1 MRKSVCSLILEHQ
14 SISPAYLKFK
24 QMKKLITL
32 CLLAITSSW
41 MLAQAPGG
49 VNAGLTHWFKADAGT
64 SSVVDGATLTSWND
78 QSPNG
83 YHATQATSSA
93 RPQFYNN
100 VINGYPAILTSSSRF
115 FNVDFSAMDNS
126 DNTIFTVTKRTSSGT
141 FFLGVGNTAGGL
153 HFGYGNSG
161 LVQYSQYTSVLK
173 QACANYAAGEQPTII
188 CSRFDQ
194 AVGKKLWFIRD
205 GELSSRQNTDK
216 SVYSVSGTG
225 RIGRGNNNWG
235 FNGYIAEVIIY
246 NRALTDAEKRAVQ
259 TYLNV
264 KYGASVPV
272 SEHLHFMDTNYQHDV
287 FGIGQNTATE
297 GLTQL
302 TGQSLASDDILRI
315 SNASAMG
322 NGDYLFCGNNSGTI
336 SMDANP
342 TSNCA
347 VKSLLNRKWKFESV
361 NSPGSVVLRFDVSA
375 LSGVSPQK
383 LYLFIDQDL
392 DGFQDETPVLGT
404 YSAPNLTFNAV
415 NIPDGAIVTIG
426 EYTGTWFAVATG
438 NASDAIWSDEEGGVA
453 QALPAFCEDADLLVP
468 SGINVTNDWLELN
481 CKNFTIKSGGVWNAG
496 SGTLSVKGDVN
507 ISGLMNAQSS
517 TLLFKGATAQTISG
531 AGVCNVY
538 IMQVQNPSGVVIS
551 AASGGVRARN
561 VISIFNGSLTT
572 NNKLTLTSDLASTG
586 MIGDLTN
593 GSIIGNVTV
602 NRYHIAVQQGWV
614 NLSCPVA
621 NKTLADWN
629 DDMVTTGFAGAD
641 YPAPYPFVNIQYYDE
656 TVAGGQN
663 VGFVPVDNITNPLV
677 KGRGYFV
684 FMNPNVLNLDV
695 AGQIHS
701 GDVDFSLTY
710 TNTGNPT
717 VDGWNLVGNP
727 YPSTIDWNS
736 TNWNKTNMSNAV
748 YVWNASLGQYAA
760 YVNGVG
766 SNGGSR
772 YIAPSQ
778 SFYVVANA
786 AAPQLRLKENCKS
799 TNQATFKSTDLTA
812 RVMSFTL
819 SSDVSSDEVMLMND
833 ENGTLSFDEGM
844 DAFKIASPIE
854 TAVGFGFM
862 SSEGQPLS
870 INAVRLSEVS
880 ELPLHVHAPVQGDY
894 TITANGLNAFAPGMC
909 VALIDYQTGDSY
921 DLNAGRITLR
931 IAAGDWNGRF
941 AVRFTSELANYD
953 VKQINGTQASFN
965 FNAQAQKGSSC
976 EWNFGDGALAAGNS
990 VTHEFA
996 AAGEYEVTLTV
1007 RQGDCYSTIA
1017 KRMTVGNAQGNL
1029 GLADEVSGKLID
1041 GGLRLFLNFEGER
1054 KLSITVYNMV
1064 GQQVT
1069 ETLNGTYYG
1078 QTLDISDSRI
1088 QMGSLIDVRD
1098 IETGERVMLRVS
1110 N

>member
-1 MRKSVCSLILEHQ
+1 
-14 SISPAYLKFK
+14 
-24 QMKKLITL
+24 LITL
-32 CLLAITSSW
+32 CLLAVTSHW
-41 MLAQAPGG
+41 MTAQAPGG

-64 SSVVDGATLTSWND
+64 SSLVDGATLTSWND
-78 QSPNG
+78 QGPNG
-83 YHATQATSSA
+83 SHATQATSSA

-100 VINGYPAILTSSSRF
+100 VINGYPAILTSSTRF
-115 FNVDFSAMDNS
+115 FNVDFSAINNT

-161 LVQYSQYTSVLK
+161 LVQYSQYSSVLK
-173 QACANYAAGEQPTII
+173 QACDNYVAGEQPTII

-194 AVGKKLWFIRD
+194 TVGKKLWFMRD
-205 GELSSRQNTDK
+205 GVLSSRQNTDK
-216 SVYSVSGTG
+216 SKYSVTGTG

-272 SEHLHFMDTNYQHDV
+272 SEHLYFEDTNYQNDV
-287 FGIGQNTATE
+287 FGIGQNTAAE

-302 TGQSLASDDILRI
+302 TGQSLASDDIIRV
-315 SNASAMG
+315 SNASAMD
-322 NGDYLFCGNNSGTI
+322 NGDYLFCGNNNGTI
-336 SMDANP
+336 TMDANP

-347 VKSLLNRKWKFESV
+347 VKSLLNRKWKFEKV
-361 NSPGSVVLRFDVSA
+361 NTPGLVTLRFDVSA
-375 LSGVSPQK
+375 LSGVVPQK

-392 DGFQDETPVLGT
+392 DGFQDETPTVGS
-404 YSAPNLTFNAV
+404 YSAPYLTFNGA
-415 NIPDGAIVTIG
+415 NIPDGAIVTVG
-426 EYTGTWFAVATG
+426 EYTGTWYAVASG
-438 NASDAIWSDEEGGVA
+438 NASGVIWSDEEGGTA
-453 QALPAFCEDADLLVP
+453 QALPMFCEDADLVVP
-468 SGINVTNDWLELN
+468 AGFNVTNDWLELT

-507 ISGLMNAQSS
+507 VSGLLNAQSS
-517 TLLFKGATAQTISG
+517 NLLFKGAGVQNITGTAI
-531 AGVCNVY
+531 CNVY
-538 IMQVQNPSGVVIS
+538 TMQVQNPLGVVIS

-561 VISIFNGSLTT
+561 VISVFSGSLTT

-629 DDMVTTGFAGAD
+629 DDMVTSGFPGSD
-641 YPAPYPFVNIQYYDE
+641 YPSYPFINIQHYDE
-656 TVAGGQN
+656 TVPGGQN
-663 VGFVPVDNITNPLV
+663 TGFVPVNHISNPLV

-695 AGQIHS
+695 DGQIHS

-710 TNTGNPT
+710 TNTGNAS

-736 TNWNKTNMSNAV
+736 PNWVKTNMSNAV

-778 SFYVVANA
+778 SFFVVANA

-799 TNQATFKSTDLTA
+799 TSQATFKTTDVTE
-812 RVMSFTL
+812 RVMSLTL

-833 ENGTLSFDEGM
+833 AHGTLGFDEGM

-862 SSEGQPLS
+862 TAEGNPLS
-870 INAVRLSEVS
+870 INAVHMNEVT
-880 ELPLHVHAPVQGDY
+880 ELGLHIHAPAQGDY
-894 TITANGLNAFAPGMC
+894 TITANGLQEFAPGIC
-909 VALIDYQTGDSY
+909 VSLVDYQTGETY
-921 DLNAGRITLR
+921 DLNAGRVTLR
-931 IAAGDWNGRF
+931 MAAGDWNGRF
-941 AVRFTSELANYD
+941 ALRFTGVTADYA
-953 VKQINGTQASFN
+953 VQASSGAASTFD
-965 FNAQAQKGSSC
+965 FDAQVQKGSTC
-976 EWNFGDGALAAGNS
+976 EWSFGDGYTATGAHVN
-990 VTHEFA
+990 HEYMS
-996 AAGEYEVTLTV
+996 AGEYEVSLIV
-1007 RQGDCYSTIA
+1007 RQGECYSSVS
-1017 KRMTVGNAQGNL
+1017 KRVMVSAAENGL
-1029 GLADEVSGKLID
+1029 GLADHVAGKLID
-1041 GGLRLFLNFEGER
+1041 GGLRLFLTFAGER
-1054 KLSITVYNMV
+1054 HLSITVYNMV
-1064 GQQVT
+1064 GQQIT
-1069 ETLNGTYYG
+1069 ETYTSTFSGPNV
-1078 QTLDISDSRI
+1078 DINDSRI
-1088 QMGSLIDVRD
+1088 QIGSLIDVRD
-1098 IETGERVMLRVS
+1098 TETGERVMIRVG